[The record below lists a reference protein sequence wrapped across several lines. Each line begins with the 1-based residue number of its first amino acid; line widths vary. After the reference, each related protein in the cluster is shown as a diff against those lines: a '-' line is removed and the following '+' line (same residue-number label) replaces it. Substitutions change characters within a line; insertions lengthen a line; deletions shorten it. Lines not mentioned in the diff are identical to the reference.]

1 VLKLEVTVSP
11 ILQASLDRTI
21 GHAITDRRIVGTV
34 VLVSQAG
41 DLIYRQAAGLA
52 DREAAI
58 PMREDAIF
66 RLSSLS
72 KPIVSATAM
81 AMVDEGLLNLDDIV
95 TKWIP
100 EFQPSRPD
108 GSKPEITLRQL
119 LNHTAGLRYGF
130 WEPEDGPYHQANVS
144 DGLDQPGLSMEE
156 NLRRIASVPLA
167 YQPGTSWGYSVSTDV
182 AGAVI
187 ARACQCSLPEA
198 VSHFV
203 TGPLAMSDT
212 GFTVT
217 DPARLAVPYA
227 DGVSRPERMG
237 DLQLVKLPYGPGWI
251 RYAPARA
258 FDPDSYPSGGCGMVG
273 TAGDFSKFLEAL
285 RTGGNPILS
294 VQSVRAMTGN
304 QTGALGPAPG
314 AAFGFGLSVIVD
326 PAAVPTPQ
334 SPGTFQWGGVYG
346 HSWFVDAARQLSVVV
361 LSNTAIEGMV
371 AFPAQI
377 RSAIYGA
384 L

>member
-1 VLKLEVTVSP
+1 MSST
-11 ILQASLDRTI
+11 LQTSLDRTI
-21 GHAITDRRIVGTV
+21 GRAITDQRIVGTV
-34 VLVSQAG
+34 LLVSQGG
-41 DLIYRQAAGLA
+41 DMVYRQAAGFA
-52 DREAAI
+52 NREANI
-58 PMREDAIF
+58 PVREDTIF
-66 RLSSLS
+66 RFSSLS

-81 AMVDEGLLNLDDIV
+81 AMVDQGLLNLDDTV

-100 EFQPSRPD
+100 EFQPSGPD

-144 DGLDQPGLSMEE
+144 DGLDQPDLSMEE

-187 ARACQCSLPEA
+187 ARACKCSLPEA
-198 VSHFV
+198 VSRFL
-203 TGPLAMSDT
+203 TAPLAMTDT

-227 DGVSRPERMG
+227 DASPRPVRMG
-237 DLQLVKLPYGPGWI
+237 DLQLIKMPYGPGSI

-258 FDPDSYPSGGCGMVG
+258 FDTDSYPSGGCGMVG

-294 VQSVRAMTGN
+294 AQSVHAMTSN
-304 QTGALGPAPG
+304 QTGGLGPAPG
-314 AAFGFGLSVIVD
+314 TAFGFGLSVIVD

-334 SPGTFQWGGVYG
+334 SAGTLQWGGVYG
-346 HSWFVDAARQLSVVV
+346 HSWFVDAARQLSVVM
-361 LSNTAIEGMV
+361 LSNTALEGMI

-377 RSAIYGA
+377 RTAIYGA